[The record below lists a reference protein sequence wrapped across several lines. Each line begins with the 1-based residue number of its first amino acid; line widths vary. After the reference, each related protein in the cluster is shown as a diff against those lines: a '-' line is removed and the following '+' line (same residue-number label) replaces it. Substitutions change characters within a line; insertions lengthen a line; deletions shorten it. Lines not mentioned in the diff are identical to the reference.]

1 MKDEK
6 AASEDEY
13 SKEVAFY
20 DHNQSLLGARN
31 RFTGS
36 ENPLGQ
42 YLKPCFSSLPRFPG
56 ATFIGVRKSVF
67 LLAENDGGIHLTVK
81 LTKNFLERFICYI
94 NDYILKN
101 NF

>member
-1 MKDEK
+1 M
-6 AASEDEY
+6 S
-13 SKEVAFY
+13 
-20 DHNQSLLGARN
+20 QW
-31 RFTGS
+31 
-36 ENPLGQ
+36 
-42 YLKPCFSSLPRFPG
+42 LKPINNVYTLLIIIILCTCLVDHLDFHLFRNSII
-56 ATFIGVRKSVF
+56 IGVRKSTF